1 MAIMRT
7 LITVI
12 VFIFSLQSLTK
23 ADDIRDF
30 KIEGMSIGDSLL
42 DFFSEEKI
50 NNFVNYDNLP
60 SDMKFRIAE
69 FYSKSDMEMN
79 RYDGMQIYYKPE
91 DKKFILHGL
100 AGHIIC
106 GKKNKIECNNVYA
119 EIVNSISSNFKNL
132 KGEEQTFKHID
143 DKSGKSIV
151 TAYSINL
158 YNGSIITVTYTD
170 WSNEV
175 ECVDNVS
182 VDVSTIEVNNWIAKG
197 YGTKE

>member
-1 MAIMRT
+1 MVLMRIF
-7 LITVI
+7 ITVI
-12 VFIFSLQSLTK
+12 VLIFSLQSLTK
-23 ADDIRDF
+23 ADDISDF

-69 FYSKSDMEMN
+69 LYSKRDMEMN
-79 RYDGMQIYYKPE
+79 RYDGIQIYYKPD
-91 DKKFILHGL
+91 DKKFILHGVS
-100 AGHIIC
+100 GHFLC
-106 GKKNKIECNNVYA
+106 ANKNKTECKNVYA
-119 EIVNSISSNFKNL
+119 DIVNSISSDFKNI

-151 TAYSINL
+151 TNYSINL

-175 ECVDNVS
+175 EWVDNVS